1 MKQRILFLMMAL
13 FGLYGQMMAQTTVTG
28 NVKDGTGEPII
39 GASVI
44 VTGTSNGTVT
54 DFDGN
59 FTMKAKEGDE
69 LTISYVGY
77 ISQTV
82 KVSGSAPINVT
93 LLEDNAVIDE
103 VVVVGYGTQKKA
115 NLTGSVSSVDSKDL
129 GNRAITSVAMGLE
142 GKMAGV
148 QIKNNTGRP
157 GVDDSDNAI
166 RIRGTGTFNNAAP
179 MIIVDGM
186 ESTMYNLDPNDIE
199 SISVLKDAASA
210 SIYGSKAANGVIV
223 VTTKRGKAGKA
234 VVNYAAT
241 FGWSKPTRLAKYVNS
256 AQYAELTNEAR
267 ANEGYDPLYT
277 AQDIELYRNGTDPYG
292 HPNTDWY
299 DLMYQGS
306 GFQMT
311 HNVNLSG
318 GSEDVRYMA
327 SAGYTDQ
334 NGVIK
339 NFSNDRYNF
348 RLNLDANLT
357 KRLEASFS
365 FAYTR
370 EDVVKP
376 TGPNQDYN
384 YFFYLLTKLSP
395 MVPCYLENGDYG
407 YIGDGNPI
415 AWLNSNSTADQIRNN
430 LQLVGS
436 LKYNILPEL
445 SFKVMTSYK
454 AYSGETHEMHKAVRY
469 NDNYIHG
476 TIDKLTENL
485 YSDFRISN
493 DFLLEFTK
501 TLNDAHH
508 LHALAGYHT
517 EYFRD
522 HSIDAYRE
530 DFPNSELYELD
541 AAGTKN
547 QTSAGLRHELS
558 MLSYFGRINYDY
570 MGRYLFEANLR
581 YDGTSRFAR
590 GHRWGAF
597 PSVSAGWRFS
607 DEKFWEKLTNVID
620 NAKLR
625 ASWGQLGNQDIA
637 GYYPTVSTLTLGQ
650 NYPFAGTIYPGAVT
664 TLAVNQAL
672 KWESTTTWGIGLDLT
687 FFNKLN
693 VILDYYNKT
702 TDGILMPVNT
712 PVTFALSDYYDNVGK
727 VRNSGFE
734 LSLNYHDHIGKVN
747 INVGANFSYNKNKIL
762 DMGEGGDQYVTDGN
776 GAIYAI
782 MRKGEAM
789 GSFFGYKTDGFF
801 QSEAEIAAAYPNGW
815 TQFGGRN
822 PQPGDLKYVDI
833 NGDGKL
839 DANDR
844 TVLGSWN
851 PSYTFGFNLGADWN
865 GFDFMAAFQGA
876 AGVKGYVSREG
887 VGYVNGDASKPTTLW
902 LNHWTPN
909 NPDADTP
916 RLIQG
921 MEGWSMPTTAS
932 DFWVKSAAYLRLKTL
947 QVGYTLPK
955 SLLNRI
961 GISNVRIFYTGENL
975 LTLTGFMEG
984 YDPEAPVTND
994 QMKGN
999 YYPQV
1004 KTHSI
1009 GLNVTF

>member
-1 MKQRILFLMMAL
+1 M
-13 FGLYGQMMAQTTVTG
+13 
-28 NVKDGTGEPII
+28 
-39 GASVI
+39 
-44 VTGTSNGTVT
+44 
-54 DFDGN
+54 
-59 FTMKAKEGDE
+59 
-69 LTISYVGY
+69 
-77 ISQTV
+77 
-82 KVSGSAPINVT
+82 
-93 LLEDNAVIDE
+93 
-103 VVVVGYGTQKKA
+103 
-115 NLTGSVSSVDSKDL
+115 
-129 GNRAITSVAMGLE
+129 
-142 GKMAGV
+142 
-148 QIKNNTGRP
+148 
-157 GVDDSDNAI
+157 
-166 RIRGTGTFNNAAP
+166 
-179 MIIVDGM
+179 
-186 ESTMYNLDPNDIE
+186 
-199 SISVLKDAASA
+199 
-210 SIYGSKAANGVIV
+210 
-223 VTTKRGKAGKA
+223 
-234 VVNYAAT
+234 
-241 FGWSKPTRLAKYVNS
+241 
-256 AQYAELTNEAR
+256 
-267 ANEGYDPLYT
+267 
-277 AQDIELYRNGTDPYG
+277 
-292 HPNTDWY
+292 
-299 DLMYQGS
+299 
-306 GFQMT
+306 
-311 HNVNLSG
+311 
-318 GSEDVRYMA
+318 
-327 SAGYTDQ
+327 
-334 NGVIK
+334 
-339 NFSNDRYNF
+339 
-348 RLNLDANLT
+348 
-357 KRLEASFS
+357 
-365 FAYTR
+365 
-370 EDVVKP
+370 
-376 TGPNQDYN
+376 
-384 YFFYLLTKLSP
+384 
-395 MVPCYLENGDYG
+395 
-407 YIGDGNPI
+407 
-415 AWLNSNSTADQIRNN
+415 
-430 LQLVGS
+430 
-436 LKYNILPEL
+436 
-445 SFKVMTSYK
+445 
-454 AYSGETHEMHKAVRY
+454 
-469 NDNYIHG
+469 
-476 TIDKLTENL
+476 
-485 YSDFRISN
+485 
-493 DFLLEFTK
+493 
-501 TLNDAHH
+501 
-508 LHALAGYHT
+508 
-517 EYFRD
+517 
-522 HSIDAYRE
+522 
-530 DFPNSELYELD
+530 
-541 AAGTKN
+541 
-547 QTSAGLRHELS
+547 
-558 MLSYFGRINYDY
+558 
-570 MGRYLFEANLR
+570 
-581 YDGTSRFAR
+581 
-590 GHRWGAF
+590 
-597 PSVSAGWRFS
+597 
-607 DEKFWEKLTNVID
+607 
-620 NAKLR
+620 
-625 ASWGQLGNQDIA
+625 
-637 GYYPTVSTLTLGQ
+637 TLGQ

-851 PSYTFGFNLGADWN
+851 PSYTFGFNLGVDWK

-961 GISNVRIFYTGENL
+961 GISNVRVFYTGENL

>member
-815 TQFGGRN
+815 TQFGGRD

-851 PSYTFGFNLGADWN
+851 PSYTFGFNLGANWK

-961 GISNVRIFYTGENL
+961 GISNVRVFYTGENL